1 MDRPVL
7 AGVAR
12 YGIHRMACA
21 ARSGAVR
28 IPSGREWTSGDA
40 DGDGGGD
47 GVFGMAGMAGTDGL
61 RPVPGCAGL
70 PI

>member
-28 IPSGREWTSGDA
+28 IPAGREWTSDDA
-40 DGDGGGD
+40 DGAGGAG